1 MDAGIGSADES
12 AGRIVKD
19 ANGNV
24 PPDGD
29 EDGGAVAPIKD
40 PRVKGSSTTL
50 RMGSKV
56 KSIRIVGGDHEIDC
70 KTDAGSFVLTACF
83 LWEA

>member
-1 MDAGIGSADES
+1 M
-12 AGRIVKD
+12 V
-19 ANGNV
+19 V
-24 PPDGD
+24 
-29 EDGGAVAPIKD
+29 PIKD
-40 PRVKGSSTTL
+40 LRVKGSSTTL